1 MRLYDYAASA
11 NCYKVRLLLAQLEL
25 PYERVP
31 VDIFAG
37 DTLTDDFARLNPV
50 RSTPVLVPETGPP
63 LPESNAILLHLAEG
77 TMLLPPEPVQRAQ
90 VYRWLFFEQAD
101 VIPAIAGLRFRLMT
115 GRLAPDAPGAR
126 ARREAGEELLRL
138 LDEHLA
144 ERSFVVDAGY
154 SIADIS
160 LHAYLHVAG
169 DAGFVLPP
177 AVRSWIERVQAQ
189 PRFMNDLEPY
199 PENARPG
206 ASRSIYDRD

>member
-37 DTLTDDFARLNPV
+37 DTLTDDFARLNPA
-50 RSTPVLVPETGPP
+50 RSTPVLVPDTGPP

-77 TMLLPPEPVQRAQ
+77 TTLLPPEPAQRAQ

-115 GRLAPDAPGAR
+115 GRLSPDAPAAR
-126 ARREAGEELLRL
+126 ARRAAGEELLRL

-154 SIADIS
+154 SI
-160 LHAYLHVAG
+160 
-169 DAGFVLPP
+169 
-177 AVRSWIERVQAQ
+177 
-189 PRFMNDLEPY
+189 
-199 PENARPG
+199 
-206 ASRSIYDRD
+206 DRKSVV